1 VDDCTPSARVRPG
14 QENFGAYDRARKS
27 GVGRCGPAV
36 WRNVVGHGEGVFFTE
51 ERLLFVP
58 ERILVPRIP
67 TAGHPEGILFVPE
80 GILFE
85 EKLFRVTR
93 IPTAGHPE
101 RILFEENLLPE

>member
-1 VDDCTPSARVRPG
+1 
-14 QENFGAYDRARKS
+14 
-27 GVGRCGPAV
+27 
-36 WRNVVGHGEGVFFTE
+36 
-51 ERLLFVP
+51 
-58 ERILVPRIP
+58 VPRIP